1 MVQEFGQGTTGIVY
15 FCSMVVGAH
24 LGATPKLEYGGILTY
39 TWLIWCSHMVF
50 RCGQGCFPA

>member
-24 LGATPKLEYGGILTY
+24 LGASPKLEYGGILTY
-39 TWLIWCSHMVF
+39 TS
-50 RCGQGCFPA
+50 GG